1 MSWILFPHANC
12 FLHKKQR
19 WELDHI
25 FFPITKLSML
35 IFRVQLAHF
44 PASKAH
50 FSIFSAGSHAHFL
63 AYPLGCDAHF
73 HYSLQG
79 MLPISHHSLLGLM
92 GISNLFHQGLTP
104 IFHLFLQGLT
114 PFSILT
120 GLSPISQHSLLTYL
134 FVTVVVSELEV
145 AVICSRWGCGGG
157 QVVAGGGDVWV
168 GEDLEETH
176 QVHHNGLLIWSLYID
191 I

>member
-19 WELDHI
+19 WELEHL
-25 FFPITKLSML
+25 FPITKLSFL

-50 FSIFSAGSHAHFL
+50 FPIFSAGSHAHFL

-73 HYSLQG
+73 SPLSSGRVAHFPSEINGHLQSF
-79 MLPISHHSLLGLM
+79 PS
-92 GISNLFHQGLTP
+92 GIDTH
-104 IFHLFLQGLT
+104 FHLFLQGLT

-157 QVVAGGGDVWV
+157 QVIAGGGDVWV

>member
-1 MSWILFPHANC
+1 MSWILFHHANC
-12 FLHKKQR
+12 FLHKNKGGN
-19 WELDHI
+19 LSI
-25 FFPITKLSML
+25 FFLSLSKLSML

-44 PASKAH
+44 QASKAH
-50 FSIFSAGSHAHFL
+50 FPIFSVGSHTHFL
-63 AYPLGCDAHF
+63 AYSLGCDAHF

-92 GISNLFHQGLTP
+92 GISNLF
-104 IFHLFLQGLT
+104 LQGLT
-114 PFSILT
+114 PFLILT
-120 GLSPISQHSLLTYL
+120 GLWPISQHSLLTYL

-157 QVVAGGGDVWV
+157 QVVAGGGDVGV